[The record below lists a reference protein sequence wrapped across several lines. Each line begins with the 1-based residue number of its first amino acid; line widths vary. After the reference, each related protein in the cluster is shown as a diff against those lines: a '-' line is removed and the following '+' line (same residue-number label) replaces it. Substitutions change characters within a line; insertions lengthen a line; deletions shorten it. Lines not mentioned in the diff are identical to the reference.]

1 MEILA
6 LLLLGLIAMLAIVPP
21 IIRGKLEDSP
31 LVTTQTFQRSM
42 QEIAHSLKTPN
53 NSVTP
58 SRNTSGKRPLTVGAS
73 ARRQT
78 VKRMGNKA
86 DSRRRAMV
94 RRNRILAMLTLI
106 TTGWGA
112 LTLACG
118 SLWCLVIFAF
128 FGCLLAVYWALTL
141 IVPSLTTRTDRER
154 EIRYAAQPQKR
165 RLA

>member
-42 QEIAHSLKTPN
+42 QEIAHSLKPQGEN
-53 NSVTP
+53 VIPARSVYVAGGLP
-58 SRNTSGKRPLTVGAS
+58 AGART
-73 ARRQT
+73 RRQIAERA
-78 VKRMGNKA
+78 VSKA
-86 DSRRRAMV
+86 NPRRKAAV
-94 RRNRILAMLTLI
+94 RRNRILATLTLL
-106 TTGWGA
+106 TAGWGS

-118 SLWCLVIFAF
+118 RLWCLVIFAV

-141 IVPSLTTRTDRER
+141 IVPSLTAQPER
-154 EIRYAAQPQKR
+154 ESEMKHTAQPQNR